1 MKLRIAGGNDRK
13 DRIFS
18 DEEGRQLCILKRTSF
33 DGFTLYD
40 MEGNFLCNY
49 QRHKGFFAFNKI
61 TMLDKEG
68 MTKGTFQQKSTFL
81 GQGWDIKD
89 ANDVTIGTL
98 AGKVK
103 NYQLRM
109 NEGVTLDIMLETGKP
124 DRDAFGLTFQIA
136 CDIDIDLSWIG
147 AAIIAIEA
155 GMKGTLAPVTR

>member
-1 MKLRIAGGNDRK
+1 LKLRIAGGADRR
-13 DRIFS
+13 DRIFT
-18 DEEGRQLCILKRTSF
+18 DEGGKQLSILKRTSF
-33 DGFTLYD
+33 NSFTLYD
-40 MEGNFLCNY
+40 MEGNFLCSY
-49 QRHKGFFAFNKI
+49 QRQKGFLTFKV

-68 MTKGTFQQKSTFL
+68 KTKGTFQQKSTFL

-89 ANDVTIGTL
+89 ANDVIVGTL

-103 NYQLRM
+103 NYQLKM

-147 AAIIAIEA
+147 GAIIAIEA
-155 GMKGTLAPVTR
+155 GMKGTLAPITR